1 MSNLLEGGGRGVDQD
16 TVKAVLDYLGKG
28 VITGG
33 DPRAGYQK
41 FANGLVIQWGK
52 HVANSQNAQVITFTF
67 PVPFAASPIIASM
80 TQSRAGTWSYSFTYE
95 AYLTATG
102 FTYASGGNNAA
113 DGSSALY
120 WIAIGAWK

>member
-1 MSNLLEGGGRGVDQD
+1 MSNLLEGRGRVDQD

-28 VITGG
+28 VITEGG
-33 DPRAGYQK
+33 PSAGYQK
-41 FANGLVIQWGK
+41 FANGLMIQWGK
-52 HVANSQNAQVITFTF
+52 HVANSVNASVVTFTF
-67 PVPFAASPIIASM
+67 PAPFAASPIIASM
-80 TQSRAGTWSYSFTYE
+80 SQSRADVWCYSFTYE

-102 FTYASGGNNAA
+102 FTYASGGNSNR

>member
-1 MSNLLEGGGRGVDQD
+1 MSNLLEERGVDQD

-28 VITGG
+28 VLTEGG
-33 DPRAGYQK
+33 PYAGYQK
-41 FANGLVIQWGK
+41 FANGLMIQWGK
-52 HVANSQNAQVITFTF
+52 NVVDSVNGGLVTSTF

-80 TQSRAGTWSYSFTYE
+80 AQSFANTWCYSFTYE
-95 AYLTATG
+95 TYLTTTG
-102 FTYASGGNNAA
+102 FKYASGGNTYT

>member
-1 MSNLLEGGGRGVDQD
+1 MSNLLEGRGVDQY

-28 VITGG
+28 VITEGG
-33 DPRAGYQK
+33 PSAGYQK
-41 FANGLVIQWGK
+41 FANGLMIQWGK
-52 HVANSQNAQVITFTF
+52 NVASSNSAKVITFTF

-80 TQSRAGTWSYSFTYE
+80 TQGFVGMWGYSFTYE
-95 AYLTATG
+95 NYLTATG
-102 FTYASGGNNAA
+102 LMYASGGNTSA

>member
-1 MSNLLEGGGRGVDQD
+1 MSNLLKGRGVDQD

-28 VITGG
+28 ALTEGG
-33 DPRAGYQK
+33 PRAGYQK
-41 FANGLVIQWGK
+41 FANGLMIQWGK
-52 HVANSQNAQVITFTF
+52 NVANSNYGKAVTFTF

-80 TQSRAGTWSYSFTYE
+80 SQCLVGVWCYSFTYE

-102 FTYASGGNNAA
+102 FKYASGGNT
-113 DGSSALY
+113 DKGGSSALY

>member
-1 MSNLLEGGGRGVDQD
+1 MADLLEGRGGVDQD

-28 VITGG
+28 AITEGG
-33 DPRAGYQK
+33 PRAGYQK
-41 FANGLVIQWGK
+41 FANGLMIQWGK
-52 HVANSQNAQVITFTF
+52 HVANSNNAKVVTFTF

-80 TQSRAGTWSYSFTYE
+80 VQSLANVWGYAFTYE

-102 FTYASGGNNAA
+102 FKYAAGGNTNIG
-113 DGSSALY
+113 GSSALY

>member
-1 MSNLLEGGGRGVDQD
+1 MSNLLERGVDQD

-28 VITGG
+28 AITEG

-41 FANGLVIQWGK
+41 FANGLMIQWGK
-52 HVANSQNAQVITFTF
+52 TVATSYNARPVTFTF
-67 PVPFAASPIIASM
+67 PVPFAAPPILAST
-80 TQSRAGTWSYSFTYE
+80 TQSIAGAWGYSFTHE
-95 AYLTATG
+95 AYMTATV
-102 FTYASGGNNAA
+102 FTYESGGNTDA

>member
-1 MSNLLEGGGRGVDQD
+1 MSNLLEGGVDQD

-28 VITGG
+28 AITEGG
-33 DPRAGYQK
+33 PSAGYQK
-41 FANGLVIQWGK
+41 FANGLMIQWGK
-52 HVANSQNAQVITFTF
+52 NVANSNNAKAVTFTF

-80 TQSRAGTWSYSFTYE
+80 AQCLAGTWCYSFTYE

-102 FTYASGGNNAA
+102 FKYASGGNTNA

>member
-1 MSNLLEGGGRGVDQD
+1 M
-16 TVKAVLDYLGKG
+16 
-28 VITGG
+28 
-33 DPRAGYQK
+33 
-41 FANGLVIQWGK
+41 IQWGK
-52 HVANSQNAQVITFTF
+52 NVANSYDAKVVTFTF

-80 TQSRAGTWSYSFTYE
+80 GQSIAGLWSFSFTYE

-102 FTYASGGNNAA
+102 FKYASGGNNKE

>member
-1 MSNLLEGGGRGVDQD
+1 MADLLAGGGVDQD

-28 VITGG
+28 AITEGG
-33 DPRAGYQK
+33 PRAGYQK
-41 FANGLVIQWGK
+41 FANGLMIQWGK
-52 HVANSQNAQVITFTF
+52 NVANSNDARVVTFTF

-80 TQSRAGTWSYSFTYE
+80 TQSLGSTWSYSFTYE
-95 AYLTATG
+95 AFLTATR
-102 FTYASGGNNAA
+102 FTYASGGNANT